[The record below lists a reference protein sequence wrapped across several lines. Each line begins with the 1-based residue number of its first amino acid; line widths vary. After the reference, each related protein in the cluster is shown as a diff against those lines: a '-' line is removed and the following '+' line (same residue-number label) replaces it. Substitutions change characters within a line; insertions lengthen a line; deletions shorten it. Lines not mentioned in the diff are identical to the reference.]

1 MAYIEINN
9 LNFTYPMEKERSLKN
24 INLQLEKNDFL
35 LIAGR
40 SGSGKSTLARAI
52 VGTVPNF
59 YGGTIGGEIK
69 IGGKYLKD
77 MSHRERAE
85 KVTMVFQD
93 PEKQL
98 MMNRVHREVAFGLEN
113 IGVDEDVIK
122 RRVYEALQ
130 FSGILHLADRD
141 IASLSGGEK
150 QKVAVASALVYMPDC
165 IILDEPTSQLDPSSA
180 EEMLNITKK
189 INEEL
194 GITIIVIEQRVNRWF
209 DTVDSIAVM
218 NDGTLELFEDKR
230 DFYYNC
236 NKRQFMFMPDYLKFF
251 KKMNFNKMPQN
262 FKDAR
267 VEILNSS
274 LNVKSGNEVAAA
286 EFQNSDKEVISVN
299 KLNCKYGSKQVLRDI
314 NFTVENGEFIAILGA
329 NGAGKSTLLKTI
341 LGLVE
346 HEGIIRLYGEDTS
359 KMDIRQIARHIG
371 YISQN
376 PNDYLSKDS
385 VYEEV
390 KFTMDNYGIYDEK
403 IVNSVLK
410 ELEIYD
416 LKDKNPR
423 DLSGGQRQRVAIASI
438 LVLQPDMILLD
449 EPTRGLESGLKNKL
463 GKLLQ
468 NLNRKGTSIILVTHD
483 TDFASNFCRRYM
495 IMFNGRI
502 VADGN
507 KRQVLGD
514 GIFYTTSMNK
524 LLRDKDDSIFTLEEA
539 IERCSI

>member
-1 MAYIEINN
+1 MAYIEIKD

-209 DTVDSIAVM
+209 DTVDSIAIM

-286 EFQNSDKEVISVN
+286 EFQNNDKEVISVN

>member
-1 MAYIEINN
+1 
-9 LNFTYPMEKERSLKN
+9 
-24 INLQLEKNDFL
+24 
-35 LIAGR
+35 
-40 SGSGKSTLARAI
+40 
-52 VGTVPNF
+52 
-59 YGGTIGGEIK
+59 
-69 IGGKYLKD
+69 

-209 DTVDSIAVM
+209 DTVDSIAIM

-286 EFQNSDKEVISVN
+286 EFQNNDKEVISVN

>member
-1 MAYIEINN
+1 MAYIEIKN

-24 INLQLEKNDFL
+24 INLSLEKNDFL

-69 IGGKYLKD
+69 IDGRSLKD
-77 MSHRERAE
+77 MSHKERAQ
-85 KVTMVFQD
+85 KITMVFQD

-98 MMNRVHREVAFGLEN
+98 MMNKVHREIAFGLEN
-113 IGVDEDVIK
+113 IGVDERVIK

-130 FSGILHLADRD
+130 FSGILNLADRD
-141 IASLSGGEK
+141 ITSLSGGEK

-209 DTVDSIAVM
+209 DTVDSIATM
-218 NDGTLELFEDKR
+218 DDGALELFEDKR

-251 KKMNFNKMPQN
+251 KNMNFKIMPSN

-267 VEILNSS
+267 VKIFNSS
-274 LNVKSGNEVAAA
+274 LTVKAEDEAAVARGQDDSR
-286 EFQNSDKEVISVN
+286 EILSVK
-299 KLNCKYGSKQVLRDI
+299 KLNCKYGSKQILKDI
-314 NFTVENGEFIAILGA
+314 NFTVEQGEFMAIMGA
-329 NGAGKSTLLKTI
+329 NGAGKSTLLKTV
-341 LGLVE
+341 LGLKE
-346 HEGIIRLYGEDTS
+346 YEGIIKLYGEDTA
-359 KMDIRQIARHIG
+359 KMDIRHIARHIG
-371 YISQN
+371 YVSQN

-390 KFTMDNYGIYDEK
+390 KFTMDNYEIYDEK
-403 IVNSVLK
+403 IVENILK
-410 ELEIYD
+410 ELEIYE
-416 LKDKNPR
+416 LKEKNPR

-438 LVLQPDMILLD
+438 LVLQPDIILLD
-449 EPTRGLESGLKNKL
+449 EPTRGLESGLKYKL

-468 NLNRKGTSIILVTHD
+468 NLNEKGTSIILVTHD
-483 TDFASNFCRRYM
+483 TDFASNFCKRYM
-495 IMFNGRI
+495 VMFNGSI
-502 VADGN
+502 VADGG
-507 KRQVLGD
+507 KKQVLGD

-524 LLRDKDDSIFTLEEA
+524 LLRDKDSSIFTLEEA
-539 IERCSI
+539 LGRCSI

>member
-1 MAYIEINN
+1 MAYIEIKD

-209 DTVDSIAVM
+209 DTVDSIAIM

-286 EFQNSDKEVISVN
+286 EFQNNDKEVISVN

-416 LKDKNPR
+416 LKNKNPR

>member
-1 MAYIEINN
+1 MAYIEIKD

-24 INLQLEKNDFL
+24 INLKLEKNDFL
-35 LIAGR
+35 LIAGK

-209 DTVDSIAVM
+209 DTVDSIAIM

-286 EFQNSDKEVISVN
+286 EFQNNDKEVISVN

-468 NLNRKGTSIILVTHD
+468 NLNKKGTSIILVTHD

>member
-9 LNFTYPMEKERSLKN
+9 LNFAYPMEREKTLKN
-24 INLQLEKNDFL
+24 VNLHLEKNDFL
-35 LIAGR
+35 MITGR

-52 VGTVPNF
+52 AGTVPNF
-59 YGGTIGGEIK
+59 YSGSIGGEIK
-69 IGGKYLKD
+69 IGGRSLKD

-93 PEKQL
+93 PEIQL
-98 MMNRVHREVAFGLEN
+98 MMNKVHREVAFGLEN
-113 IGVDEDVIK
+113 IGVEEDIIK

-180 EEMLNITKK
+180 EEMLNIVKK

-218 NDGTLELFEDKR
+218 DNGILELFENKK

-251 KKMNFNKMPQN
+251 KKMGFENMPDN

-267 VEILNSS
+267 VKILNSS
-274 LNVKSGNEVAAA
+274 LNVKPENEVAAD
-286 EFQNSDKEVISVN
+286 EIQGDKNEILSVK
-299 KLNCKYGSKQVLRDI
+299 KLNCKYGSKQVLKDVG
-314 NFTVENGEFIAILGA
+314 FTVKKGEFIAIMGA

-341 LGLVE
+341 LGLKKY
-346 HEGIIRLYGEDTS
+346 EGTIKIYGKDAA
-359 KMDIRQIARHIG
+359 KMDIRLIARHIG
-371 YISQN
+371 YVSQN
-376 PNDYLSKDS
+376 PNDYLSKNS
-385 VYEEV
+385 VYDEV
-390 KFTMDNYGIYDEK
+390 RFTMDNYGIYDEK
-403 IVNSVLK
+403 VVENILR

-423 DLSGGQRQRVAIASI
+423 DLSGGQKQRVAIASV
-438 LVLQPDMILLD
+438 LVLQPDVVFLD
-449 EPTRGLESGLKNKL
+449 EPTRGLESGLKYKL

-468 NLNRKGTSIILVTHD
+468 NLNKKGTSIVLVTHD

-495 IMFNGRI
+495 IMFNGSI
-502 VADGN
+502 VADGD
-507 KRQVLGD
+507 KKKVLGD

-524 LLRDKDDSIFTLEEA
+524 LLRDRDNSIFTLKEA
-539 IERCSI
+539 LERCSI

>member
-1 MAYIEINN
+1 MAYIEIEN
-9 LNFTYPMEKERSLKN
+9 LNFTYPMEKERSLKD
-24 INLQLEKNDFL
+24 INLSLEKNDFL

-69 IGGKYLKD
+69 IDGRFLKD
-77 MSHRERAE
+77 MDHKERAQ

-98 MMNRVHREVAFGLEN
+98 MMNKVHREIAFGLEN
-113 IGVDEDVIK
+113 IGVDERIIK

-141 IASLSGGEK
+141 ITSLSGGEK
-150 QKVAVASALVYMPDC
+150 QKVAVASALVYMPNC

-209 DTVDSIAVM
+209 DTVDSIATM
-218 NDGTLELFEDKR
+218 NDGTLELFEDKS

-236 NKRQFMFMPDYLKFF
+236 NNRQFMFMPDYLKFF
-251 KKMNFNKMPQN
+251 KKMNFDSMPRD

-267 VEILNSS
+267 VKILNSS
-274 LNVKSGNEVAAA
+274 LSIKPENEVAAT
-286 EFQNSDKEVISVN
+286 EDQNNVKEVLSVK
-299 KLNCKYGSKQVLRDI
+299 KLNCKYSSKQILKNI
-314 NFTVENGEFIAILGA
+314 NFTVRDGEFIAIMGA

-341 LGLVE
+341 LGLKE
-346 HEGIIRLYGEDTS
+346 YEGTIKLYGKDTS
-359 KMDIRQIARHIG
+359 KMDIKQIARHIG
-371 YISQN
+371 YVSQN

-390 KFTMDNYGIYDEK
+390 RFTMDNYGIYDGKVVEN
-403 IVNSVLK
+403 ILK

-438 LVLQPDMILLD
+438 LVLQPDMIFLD
-449 EPTRGLESGLKNKL
+449 EPTRGLESGLKYKL

-468 NLNRKGTSIILVTHD
+468 KLNKKGTSIILVTHD
-483 TDFASNFCRRYM
+483 TDFASNFCKRYM
-495 IMFNGRI
+495 VMFNGSI
-502 VADGN
+502 VADGG
-507 KRQVLGD
+507 KKQVLGD

-524 LLRDKDDSIFTLEEA
+524 LLRDKDSSIFTLEEA
-539 IERCSI
+539 IGRCSI

>member
-1 MAYIEINN
+1 MAYIEISN
-9 LNFTYPMEKERSLKN
+9 LNFTYPMEKKRSLKN

-35 LIAGR
+35 LIAGK

-69 IGGKYLKD
+69 VDGKTLKD
-77 MSHRERAE
+77 MNHRERAG

-98 MMNRVHREVAFGLEN
+98 MMNKVHREVAFGLEN
-113 IGVDEDVIK
+113 IGVNEEVIR

-141 IASLSGGEK
+141 ITSLSGGEK
-150 QKVAVASALVYMPDC
+150 QKVAVASALVYMPGC

-180 EEMLNITKK
+180 EEMLNITRK

-209 DTVDSIAVM
+209 DTVDSVAVM
-218 NDGTLELFEDKR
+218 NNGSLELFKDKK
-230 DFYYNC
+230 DFYFNC
-236 NKRQFMFMPDYLKFF
+236 NKSQFMFMPDYLKFF
-251 KKMNFNKMPQN
+251 KKMNFSKMPGN

-267 VEILNSS
+267 VNILNSS
-274 LNVKSGNEVAAA
+274 LSVKPDNEVAAA
-286 EFQNSDKEVISVN
+286 AIQDDEKEVLSIK
-299 KLNCKYGSKQVLRDI
+299 KLNCRYGNKEILENI
-314 NFTVENGEFIAILGA
+314 NFTVKDGEFIAIMGA
-329 NGAGKSTLLKTI
+329 NGAGKSTLLKAI
-341 LGLVE
+341 LGLVK
-346 HEGIIRLYGEDTS
+346 HEGSIELYGENTS
-359 KMDIRQIARHIG
+359 KMDIKQIARHIG
-371 YISQN
+371 YVSQN

-403 IVNSVLK
+403 IVEDILG

-416 LKDKNPR
+416 LRNKNPR

-449 EPTRGLESGLKNKL
+449 EPTRGLESGLKYKL

-495 IMFNGRI
+495 IMFNGSI

-507 KRQVLGD
+507 KKQVLAD

-524 LLRDKDDSIFTLEEA
+524 LFRDRDNSIFTLEEA
-539 IERCSI
+539 LERCSI

>member
-1 MAYIEINN
+1 MAYIEIKD

-286 EFQNSDKEVISVN
+286 EFQNNDKEVISVN